1 MPRVSREQ
9 ELKEKRPK
17 RVPVAEAN
25 RNKLYVNGLDEENF
39 VYRWVNDKEGR
50 LEAFL
55 AGYWEFVDQT
65 GNPVGDGGVEN
76 SAGTSSKF
84 VKGVG
89 QGTKAYLMRIPK
101 EFWDEDQARKEDDL
115 KEREQ
120 AMKQVA
126 RNAADYGKLEIK

>member
-25 RNKLYVNGLDEENF
+25 RNKLYIEGLDNKNF
-39 VYRWVNDKEGR
+39 VYRWVNDIEGR
-50 LEAFL
+50 LAAFVQ
-55 AGYWEFVDQT
+55 GWWEFCDQN
-65 GNPVGDGGVEN
+65 GESVGDGGVEN

-89 QGTKAYLMRIPK
+89 QGTKAYLMRIPRA
-101 EFWDEDQARKEDDL
+101 FWEEDQERKEVDL